1 MFFSVKTAIK
11 IAGKVFVP
19 CVCYAINETLAPT
32 IDKLVA
38 EGKAYKYSNR
48 VYFQNGKLIE
58 KKPIVQE
65 NRTVEKL
72 KKTKKE
78 KAVEEKAVEETT
90 VEEVPSPEEVADNLG
105 GF

>member
-19 CVCYAINETLAPT
+19 CVCYAINEALAPT
-32 IDKLVA
+32 VDKLVA
-38 EGKAYKYSNR
+38 GGKAYKYSNR

-58 KKPIVQE
+58 K
-65 NRTVEKL
+65 
-72 KKTKKE
+72 TKKE
-78 KAVEEKAVEETT
+78 KAVEETP